1 MRVESA
7 TSADTGGGDNEDFAA
22 VVPGGLI
29 LLDRRISARRAPQR
43 NFIVSDEGN
52 YTASRRTAAGTHRR
66 AALCSRP
73 EARTSTRPGP
83 AAPTVTGSF
92 RGSSS
97 IRADPLNAPATW
109 ATTQTAFLAPSP
121 SGGR

>member
-66 AALCSRP
+66 AAVCSRP
-73 EARTSTRPGP
+73 GTRASTRPGP
-83 AAPTVTGSF
+83 AASTGTGSL
-92 RGSSS
+92 RPSPTLPAGPGKAS
-97 IRADPLNAPATW
+97 ATW
-109 ATTQTAFLAPSP
+109 ATNQNPCFAPT
-121 SGGR
+121 R